1 MSGRPAEVWGRFRFV
16 TAPEWAGALHILP
29 LLLTGIGLVAI
40 VLLTA
45 AVSRRA
51 GGWLPLTR
59 SSRRT
64 LRIVFCTFTGL
75 LVGGIAAAFW
85 GLGAIVLA
93 PEMHGRQ
100 AAMGLLLLVLG
111 LITFILGAIAYLVVR
126 PRVGPQGI
134 VTAQWVRGLGNVVEL
149 RNVHPVFALAVH
161 QLQEQ
166 RVATLDAGSQFG
178 RMEVN

>member
-64 LRIVFCTFTGL
+64 LRIVFWTFTGL

-100 AAMGLLLLVLG
+100 AAM
-111 LITFILGAIAYLVVR
+111 ITFILGAIGYLVVR

-134 VTAQWVRGLGNVVEL
+134 VSAQWVRGLGNVVEL

>member
-1 MSGRPAEVWGRFRFV
+1 LDRVAVVRLAAWG
-16 TAPEWAGALHILP
+16 
-29 LLLTGIGLVAI
+29 
-40 VLLTA
+40 
-45 AVSRRA
+45 SRRA
-51 GGWLPLTR
+51 GGCLPRTR
-59 SSRRT
+59 ASRRT
-64 LRIVFCTFTGL
+64 LRIVFWTFTGL

-93 PEMHGRQ
+93 PEMHGPQ

-111 LITFILGAIAYLVVR
+111 LITFILGAIAFLVVR

-149 RNVHPVFALAVH
+149 RNGHPVFVSAVR